1 MKGNKTMNTK
11 RKVFVMDGVDC
22 ANCAAKM
29 ENAIRAI
36 DGVTYVNI
44 SFMAQRM
51 TLEADEEKFE
61 KIVKQAVKIC
71 KKIDSDCTVEV

>member
-1 MKGNKTMNTK
+1 MATV
-11 RKVFVMDGVDC
+11 RKIFEMDGVDC

-29 ENAIRAI
+29 EASIRAL

-51 TLEADEEKFE
+51 TLEAEEKDFDAIL
-61 KIVKQAVKIC
+61 KKAVKLC
-71 KKIDSDCTVEV
+71 RKVDPDCSVKTK